1 MKDLPYDLLKTT
13 IIKLLIICNNIVGHE
28 LTEDEK
34 VNILNNAKGRVP
46 EGSDRSNIINNILL
60 AQ

>member
-1 MKDLPYDLLKTT
+1 MPYDLLKTT

-34 VNILNNAKGRVP
+34 VNILNNAEEAL
-46 EGSDRSNIINNILL
+46 EGSDRTNIINNILL